1 MKPSPSPSHVWK
13 RRLILSSSPVPE
25 ERLLES
31 EGEDGRDQLLDVIR
45 TELRARPDD
54 PDLNIRLVAVYRSS
68 NRLRD
73 AVLHCQEAEK
83 TRAVESSLEWCSCV
97 IKTFEEYLESVQD
110 VESDQNNWRAVK
122 KDHLLSC
129 CSCVKLTLASGDV
142 GECREAL
149 ESFDGALRSVK
160 PYVNGAD
167 ELSRA
172 FLEMKGHLY
181 MHAGTFLLKMAQK
194 NEMRWRD
201 ACELAALCYLKSFY

>member
-1 MKPSPSPSHVWK
+1 
-13 RRLILSSSPVPE
+13 
-25 ERLLES
+25 
-31 EGEDGRDQLLDVIR
+31 QLLDVIR

-97 IKTFEEYLESVQD
+97 IKTFELGNWMMWWCVLEKSSLQKDGGPYLLPNFILQEYLESVQY

-149 ESFDGALRSVK
+149 ERYCFNFSVFERK
-160 PYVNGAD
+160 
-167 ELSRA
+167 R
-172 FLEMKGHLY
+172 K
-181 MHAGTFLLKMAQK
+181 
-194 NEMRWRD
+194 
-201 ACELAALCYLKSFY
+201 